1 MKEGVKKERKR
12 VRREWCGNNW
22 KWIVSYVIP
31 GLLLAI
37 VLYSISISFI
47 VSKLQQSTF
56 FQLKLCAGFSI
67 TKGMTKMVVPSDRC
81 NSEKI
86 SSLDLSEFTQLKS
99 IEIGDRCFENV
110 KEVKLVGLDRL
121 ESVVIGDECFEN
133 VDEVKLIG
141 LSQLER
147 VVIGKNC
154 FTRKKNDAGYYSN
167 RHFYLKNCERLR
179 ELKMG
184 HHSFSDYSVCKIES
198 VPSLEVIDIGGLYGN
213 SFSFYYASLELKS
226 DFERME

>member
-12 VRREWCGNNW
+12 ARKEWCGKNW

-47 VSKLQQSTF
+47 VSRLQQSTF

-86 SSLDLSEFTQLKS
+86 CSLDLSEFTQLKS

-121 ESVVIGDECFEN
+121 ESVVIGDECFEKVN
-133 VDEVKLIG
+133 EVKLVG
-141 LSQLER
+141 MDQLER
-147 VVIGKNC
+147 VVIGMNS
-154 FTRKKNDAGYYSN
+154 FTKKKDLYGNDPA
-167 RHFYLKNCERLR
+167 RHFYLRNCERLR

-184 HHSFSDYSVCKIES
+184 RYSFSDYSVCEIEN
-198 VPSLEVIDIGGLYGN
+198 VPSLEVIEMGELN
-213 SFSFYYASLELKS
+213 EKSRNFNYASLELKS
-226 DFERME
+226 DYQRMK